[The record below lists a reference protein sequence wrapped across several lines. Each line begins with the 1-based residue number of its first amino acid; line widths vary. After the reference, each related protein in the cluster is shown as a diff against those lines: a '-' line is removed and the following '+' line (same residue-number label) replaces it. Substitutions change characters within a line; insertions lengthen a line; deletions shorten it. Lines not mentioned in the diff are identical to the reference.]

1 MINKEE
7 LLKNDREF
15 VELYLS
21 LLIDWLVS
29 RKNKLYQD
37 YVTKD
42 FTGEDG
48 RTECLDIITELNKI
62 DNDLKEIYSIGNLD
76 DIYSK

>member
-15 VELYLS
+15 VETYLS

>member
-1 MINKEE
+1 MLNKEE

-29 RKNKLYQD
+29 RKAKLNEDYTIEKDMNKI
-37 YVTKD
+37 
-42 FTGEDG
+42 
-48 RTECLDIITELNKI
+48 LDIIAELNKI

>member
-15 VELYLS
+15 VEAYLS

-29 RKNKLYQD
+29 RKAKLKEDYTIEKDMNKI
-37 YVTKD
+37 
-42 FTGEDG
+42 
-48 RTECLDIITELNKI
+48 LDIITELNKI
-62 DNDLKEIYSIGNLD
+62 DNDLKEIISIGNLD
-76 DIYSK
+76 NYYI

>member
-29 RKNKLYQD
+29 RKAKLNEDYTIEKDINKI
-37 YVTKD
+37 
-42 FTGEDG
+42 
-48 RTECLDIITELNKI
+48 LDIIAELNKI

>member
-21 LLIDWLVS
+21 LLIDWLVN
-29 RKNKLYQD
+29 RKAKLYED
-37 YVTKD
+37 YTIEKD
-42 FTGEDG
+42 MNKI
-48 RTECLDIITELNKI
+48 LDIITELNKI

>member
-29 RKNKLYQD
+29 RRHKLYED
-37 YVTKD
+37 YTVEKD
-42 FTGEDG
+42 INKI
-48 RTECLDIITELNKI
+48 LDIITELNKI
-62 DNDLKEIYSIGNLD
+62 DNDLKEIISIGNLD

>member
-29 RKNKLYQD
+29 RKAKLYED
-37 YVTKD
+37 YTVEKD
-42 FTGEDG
+42 INKI
-48 RTECLDIITELNKI
+48 LDIITELNKI

>member
-7 LLKNDREF
+7 LLKNDKEF

-21 LLIDWLVS
+21 LLIDWLVN
-29 RKNKLYQD
+29 RKAKLYED
-37 YVTKD
+37 YTVEKD
-42 FTGEDG
+42 MNKI
-48 RTECLDIITELNKI
+48 LDIITELNKI

>member
-29 RKNKLYQD
+29 RKAKLNEDYTIEKDMNKI
-37 YVTKD
+37 
-42 FTGEDG
+42 
-48 RTECLDIITELNKI
+48 LDIITELNKI
-62 DNDLKEIYSIGNLD
+62 DNDLKEIISIGNLD
-76 DIYSK
+76 NYYI

>member
-21 LLIDWLVS
+21 LLIDWLVN
-29 RKNKLYQD
+29 RKAKLYED
-37 YVTKD
+37 YTVEKD
-42 FTGEDG
+42 MNKI
-48 RTECLDIITELNKI
+48 LDIITELNKI

>member
-7 LLKNDREF
+7 LFKNDREF

-29 RKNKLYQD
+29 RKAKLTIEKDINK
-37 YVTKD
+37 
-42 FTGEDG
+42 
-48 RTECLDIITELNKI
+48 RLDIIAELNKI

>member
-29 RKNKLYQD
+29 RKAKLYDD
-37 YVTKD
+37 YTIEKD
-42 FTGEDG
+42 MNKI
-48 RTECLDIITELNKI
+48 LDIITELNKI

>member
-29 RKNKLYQD
+29 RKAKLYED
-37 YVTKD
+37 YTVEKD
-42 FTGEDG
+42 MNKI
-48 RTECLDIITELNKI
+48 LDIITELNKI
-62 DNDLKEIYSIGNLD
+62 DNDLKEIISIGNLD
-76 DIYSK
+76 NYYI

>member
-1 MINKEE
+1 MLNKEE

-21 LLIDWLVS
+21 LLIDWLVN
-29 RKNKLYQD
+29 RKAKLYDD
-37 YVTKD
+37 YTIEKD
-42 FTGEDG
+42 MNKI
-48 RTECLDIITELNKI
+48 LDIITELNKI